1 MSTSSPLAP
10 QGSPLEQSARR
21 KTLPYVV
28 ALFAAVHVLA
38 LGGLLFLGCSPEKPV
53 VPPPALGAGDH
64 QPVGS
69 PDSTPPSVAP
79 VAPVEPVVTQP
90 SPPPTSA
97 PIPPVANPPATTQST
112 APELAPAGEYVVRA
126 KDNAYII
133 AKARGVSVKALLDA
147 NPNLDWKRLKVDQVI
162 QVPVATADS
171 TKLVGGTES
180 VAQTNP
186 NAAGELGSIH
196 EVKPGDTLTRLA
208 KKYGVTVKEI
218 RAANELKSDSIR
230 INQKLKIPAHSAG
243 AKGSV
248 PASSG
253 ASHASPAGTLP
264 QQPTSEPVAIPLPTQ
279 PK

>member
-1 MSTSSPLAP
+1 MSTPSPLNP

-53 VPPPALGAGDH
+53 TPPPALGAGDH
-64 QPVGS
+64 QPAGS
-69 PDSTPPSVAP
+69 LDSTPPP

-90 SPPPTSA
+90 GTPPVSVTT
-97 PIPPVANPPATTQST
+97 PPVANPPVTTQPIT
-112 APELAPAGEYVVRA
+112 PELAPAGEYKIRA
-126 KDNAYII
+126 KDNAYVI

-147 NPNLDWKRLKVDQVI
+147 NPNLDWKRLKVDQLI
-162 QVPVATADS
+162 QVPAATADS
-171 TKLVGGTES
+171 AGLASGTEG
-180 VAQTNP
+180 VAPTSP

-196 EVKPGDTLTRLA
+196 EVKQGDTLMRLA
-208 KKYGVTVKEI
+208 KKYGVTVKAI
-218 RAANELKSDSIR
+218 RDANGLKSDFIK
-230 INQKLKIPAHSAG
+230 INQKLKIPAHTAA

-253 ASHASPAGTLP
+253 APRVSPAGTLP
-264 QQPTSEPVAIPLPTQ
+264 PQPASEPVAIPLPPQ